1 MKQFKKIVLTG
12 ASGRLGSYLREPLS
26 NKTEKLVS
34 LDINA
39 LGKTLKNE
47 QFELAD
53 LSNYPEIERVLEGAN
68 VVVHFAAL
76 SNEGPFEKILE
87 ANIVGAFNI
96 WKAAQ
101 EHKIKRIIFAS
112 SIHAVGMHE
121 STSMANSNVMHR
133 PDTFYGLSKCF
144 GEDLGRMYWDKCAI
158 ECLCIRII
166 SCAKVTSN
174 RALGTWLSYDDLVR
188 IVVQSIE
195 IEELGFE
202 IIYGVSNNKRSP
214 VNNENAKKLGLEIE
228 DNAEVFAENLLQ
240 QGMLDE
246 KSPGDNYLGGPF
258 AIAPLGSDAMATMNI
273 VDDRKLID

>member
-26 NKTEKLVS
+26 YKAEKLVS
-34 LDINA
+34 LDIKPI
-39 LGKTLKNE
+39 GKTLKNE

-53 LSNYPEIERVLEGAN
+53 LSNYAEIQRVLQGAN

-101 EHKIKRIIFAS
+101 EHRVKRIIFAS
-112 SIHAVGMHE
+112 SIHSVGMHK
-121 STSMANSNVMHR
+121 STSMINSNVMHR

-144 GEDLGRMYWDKCAI
+144 GEDLGRMYWDKFAI
-158 ECLCIRII
+158 ECLCIRIL
-166 SCAKVTSN
+166 SCAKVNSN

-195 IEELGFE
+195 ITGLGFE

-214 VNNENAKKLGLEIE
+214 VDNENAKKLGLKIE
-228 DNAEVFAENLLQ
+228 DNAEIFAQNLFQ

-246 KSPGDNYLGGPF
+246 KKPGDNYLGGPF

-273 VDDRKLID
+273 VDDRKVID

>member
-26 NKTEKLVS
+26 YKAEKLVS
-34 LDINA
+34 LDIKPI
-39 LGKTLKNE
+39 GKTLKNE

-53 LSNYPEIERVLEGAN
+53 LSNYPEIERVLEGTN

-101 EHKIKRIIFAS
+101 EHRIKRIIFAS
-112 SIHAVGMHE
+112 SIHSVGMHK
-121 STSMANSNVMHR
+121 STSMINSNVMHR

-144 GEDLGRMYWDKCAI
+144 GEDLGRMYWDKFAI
-158 ECLCIRII
+158 ECLCIRIL
-166 SCAKVTSN
+166 SCAKVNSN

-195 IEELGFE
+195 ITGLGFE

-214 VNNENAKKLGLEIE
+214 VDNENAKKLGLKIE
-228 DNAEVFAENLLQ
+228 DNAEIFAQNLFQ

-246 KSPGDNYLGGPF
+246 KKPGDNYLGGPF

-273 VDDRKLID
+273 VDDRKVID

>member
-26 NKTEKLVS
+26 YKAEKLVS
-34 LDINA
+34 LDIKPI
-39 LGKTLKNE
+39 GKTLKNE

-53 LSNYPEIERVLEGAN
+53 LSNYAEIQRVLQGAN

-101 EHKIKRIIFAS
+101 EHRIKRIIFAS
-112 SIHAVGMHE
+112 SIHSVGMHK
-121 STSMANSNVMHR
+121 STSMINSNVMHR

-144 GEDLGRMYWDKCAI
+144 GEDLGRMYWDKFAI
-158 ECLCIRII
+158 ECLCIRIL
-166 SCAKVTSN
+166 SCAKVNSN

-195 IEELGFE
+195 ITGLGFE

-214 VNNENAKKLGLEIE
+214 VDNENAKKLGLKIE
-228 DNAEVFAENLLQ
+228 DNAEIFAQNLFQ

-246 KSPGDNYLGGPF
+246 KKPGDNYLGGPF

-273 VDDRKLID
+273 VDDRKVID